1 MGILELVYINTKKRR
16 GDREY
21 YVLFVFAVIVII
33 VGIYLG
39 KLAISYSHDAA
50 NHSYIVYEGDFL
62 VEKYYKNAPLIYLP
76 DKEGIRMELN
86 KSAYYKHISEPGKY
100 TGKYTGKLV
109 YAEKSKYIVD
119 ILNAVKCEE

>member
-1 MGILELVYINTKKRR
+1 MNYEGYDKILHNQFVWCIAFCIFGILMGILELVYINTKKRR

-62 VEKYYKNAPLIYLP
+62 V
-76 DKEGIRMELN
+76 
-86 KSAYYKHISEPGKY
+86 
-100 TGKYTGKLV
+100 
-109 YAEKSKYIVD
+109 
-119 ILNAVKCEE
+119 